1 MANANDRQVGGGH
14 YMGSIQ
20 HWDLAAQRNYD
31 YFQGQIT
38 KYVDR
43 WKNKNGL
50 QDLKKAQHFLEK
62 YIELVEAGVFSGGKE
77 SQPPTPD
84 LGVLKNFI
92 APAFYEVREL
102 FETEGFTADGDF
114 WRCKKCR
121 ARIQVFVGANPVGFH
136 DCPPPGE
143 PTAGYV
149 DQD

>member
-62 YIELVEAGVFSGGKE
+62 YIELVEAGRISVDMNSLRAGH
-77 SQPPTPD
+77 
-84 LGVLKNFI
+84 
-92 APAFYEVREL
+92 PAFYEVREL

-121 ARIQVFVGANPVGFH
+121 ARIQVFVGANPIGFH
-136 DCPPPGE
+136 TCPPPGE

>member
-1 MANANDRQVGGGH
+1 MANSNDRQVGGGH
-14 YMGSIQ
+14 YMGPVQ

-62 YIELVEAGVFSGGKE
+62 YIELVEDGVFTGGKDF
-77 SQPPTPD
+77 QPKTVD
-84 LGVLKNFI
+84 MNSLRAGH
-92 APAFYEVREL
+92 PAFYEVREL

-121 ARIQVFVGANPVGFH
+121 ARIQVFVGANPIGFH
-136 DCPPPGE
+136 ECPQPGE